1 MGIGGKIKRKSPGSF
16 GIINAFSMHPLK
28 SLNVMGDGGMV
39 TTNNKKIFQWI
50 KKFRNHGMV
59 DRDHI
64 DFWGINMRIQPLQA
78 IVALE
83 GLKKL
88 ENVIKKRNINAKL
101 MDKLLV
107 SLAPDVII
115 PRRIEQ
121 YRETFA
127 LYMCLVKK
135 RDSLLKYLIKNNIEA
150 KVHYP
155 IPLNKQKAA
164 KNLNLNQKNF
174 ITANKQAKQIITLPI
189 HQYVSKKQIL
199 YIVQKIKKFYKK
211 KLR

>member
-1 MGIGGKIKRKSPGSF
+1 MSC
-16 GIINAFSMHPLK
+16 
-28 SLNVMGDGGMV
+28 
-39 TTNNKKIFQWI
+39 
-50 KKFRNHGMV
+50 
-59 DRDHI
+59 
-64 DFWGINMRIQPLQA
+64 
-78 IVALE
+78 E
-83 GLKKL
+83 
-88 ENVIKKRNINAKL
+88 
-101 MDKLLV
+101 
-107 SLAPDVII
+107 
-115 PRRIEQ
+115 
-121 YRETFA
+121 
-127 LYMCLVKK
+127 K

-199 YIVQKIKKFYKK
+199 YIVQKIKNFIKKK